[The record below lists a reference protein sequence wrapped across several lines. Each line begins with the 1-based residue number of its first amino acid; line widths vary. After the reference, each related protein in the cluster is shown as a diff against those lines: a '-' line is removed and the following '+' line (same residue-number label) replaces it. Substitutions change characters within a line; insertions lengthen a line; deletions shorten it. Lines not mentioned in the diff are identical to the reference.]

1 VAKLFLA
8 GNWRKRIDASPL
20 LRRARWA
27 AEALTIGL
35 FWGVCALL
43 PVDRA
48 SRLGAWLLTRIGP
61 RLHKSRIMRATLEIA
76 FPERDP
82 AAIERLLREVWGNL
96 GAVLAEYPHLGEI
109 CRPGSGRIELA
120 HGHRPQP
127 SVAGGRGTVY
137 TTAHLANWEVS
148 AAVPVQLGLPTTVV
162 YTPLENPWVDRMLVR
177 FRRGIGCTLI
187 PRDMSGRELL
197 RVLRRGEAVGLIVD
211 HRDDEGAPVPF
222 LGHDKLTTLSPARL
236 ALKMGC
242 ELIAGRVERLGPG
255 RYRVTGAQVPA
266 PAAARV
272 DETARAIA
280 MSRQVNAL
288 FGAWIRE
295 RPGEWLCTKR
305 PWPKPLYRAWSGG
318 GRPAAHR
325 APAA

>member
-1 VAKLFLA
+1 VAKLLIA
-8 GNWRKRIDASPL
+8 GTWRRRIDASPVL
-20 LRRARWA
+20 KRGRWA

-48 SRLGAWLLTRIGP
+48 SRLGAWLMARIGP
-61 RLHKSRIMRATLEIA
+61 RLHKSRTMRATLEIA
-76 FPERDP
+76 FPEREP

-120 HGHRPQP
+120 VGHRPQP
-127 SVAGGRGTVY
+127 AVAGGRGTVY

-148 AAVPVQLGLPTTVV
+148 AAVPVRLGLPTTVV
-162 YTPLENPWVDRMLVR
+162 YTPLENPWVDRMLAR
-177 FRRGIGCTLI
+177 FRRGIGCTLMA
-187 PRDMSGRELL
+187 RDKSGRELL

-242 ELIAGRVERLGPG
+242 ALVVGRVERLGPA
-255 RYRVTGAQVPA
+255 RFRVTGTAVPVA
-266 PAAARV
+266 DATTG

-280 MSRQVNAL
+280 MTRLVNA
-288 FGAWIRE
+288 FFEAWIRE
-295 RPGEWLCTKR
+295 RPGDWLCTKR
-305 PWPKPLYRAWSGG
+305 PWPKPIYRARQSGW
-318 GRPAAHR
+318 RPAAHR
-325 APAA
+325 ASAA